1 MKQRHI
7 RIVDEI
13 DATYNEIEV
22 ETQQQF
28 NDFVL
33 RLKGQYSRK
42 FATFKQV
49 VELYQKELQKNRS
62 YWQCTVEVSNTS
74 CTYCTR
80 PIILQQQ
87 SLTAKNKE
95 LLEEN
100 RALYRQNKK
109 GFELLEAEKEQVV
122 VKLTEK
128 VEREKKRRTDGDVN
142 N

>member
-1 MKQRHI
+1 MKQRHV

-49 VELYQKELQKNRS
+49 VELYQKELQKNKS
-62 YWQCTVEVSNTS
+62 YWQSSVEVGNVSYT
-74 CTYCTR
+74 CCTR
-80 PIILQQQ
+80 PVILSLQ

-122 VKLTEK
+122 AKLTEK